1 MGGED
6 NERATAIWLAKANI
20 AQFQEQLKTVEDYS
34 ARRMLEYLLAS
45 EEDKLAKLLDQD
57 KP

>member
-20 AQFQEQLKTVEDYS
+20 ARFQEQLKTVEDYS
-34 ARRMLEYLLAS
+34 ARKMLEYLLAS

>member
-1 MGGED
+1 MSGED
-6 NERATAIWLAKANI
+6 NERATPIWLAKANI
-20 AQFQEQLKTVEDYS
+20 ARFQEQLKTVEDYS
-34 ARRMLEYLLAS
+34 ARRMLEFELAS